1 VTIRRLVPADA
12 PAYREF
18 RLRGLRE
25 HPEAF
30 TSSFEEDV
38 VKPVAATEA
47 RLAADGDTAMWGAFA
62 DGELAGGI
70 GLVREAR
77 LKNRHK
83 ADIVAIYVLP
93 EHARRGI
100 GRALLDHAIAHA
112 RETGIDQLTLTV
124 TQGNAAARD
133 LYLGAGFVTFG
144 VEPRAIKVAG
154 KYFAKE
160 HMLLFLDSDH

>member
-1 VTIRRLVPADA
+1 MPADA
-12 PAYREF
+12 PVYRDF

-38 VKPVAATEA
+38 VKPIAATEA

-62 DGELAGGI
+62 DHLLAGGI
-70 GLVREAR
+70 GMVRETR

-83 ADIVAIYVLP
+83 ADIVAMYVLP
-93 EHARRGI
+93 EYARRGI
-100 GRALLDHAIAHA
+100 GRALLDRAIAYA
-112 RETGIDQLTLTV
+112 RDTGIEQLTLTV
-124 TQGNAAARD
+124 TQTNAAARE
-133 LYLGAGFVTFG
+133 LYAAAGFVTFG
-144 VEPRAIKVAG
+144 VEQRAIKVAG

-160 HMLLFLDSDH
+160 HMIFFLGSNR